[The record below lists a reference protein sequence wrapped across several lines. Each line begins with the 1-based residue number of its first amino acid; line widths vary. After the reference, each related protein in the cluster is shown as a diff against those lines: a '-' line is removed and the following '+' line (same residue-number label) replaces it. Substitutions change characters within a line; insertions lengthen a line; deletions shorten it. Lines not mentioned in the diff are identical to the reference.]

1 MFKNM
6 TIAILA
12 VILLIVTCNTTF
24 NWGPMNFEM
33 PTRSTDAKIEQRL
46 MSAAR
51 LIEAAKTDKILH
63 RKVEKILS
71 EWE

>member
-12 VILLIVTCNTTF
+12 VIVLIVVCNSTF
-24 NWGPMNFEM
+24 NWGPMNFQM
-33 PTRSTDAKIEQRL
+33 PSRSTDARIEQQL

-51 LIEAAKTDKILH
+51 LIEAAKTDKVLR
-63 RKVEKILS
+63 RKVEKVLV